1 MELLTDAR
9 QALHQVVEPDQPNVA
24 VVRPNLALILHLQN
38 EDDAGTVSEGGTIKF
53 FPPTCRNKFMCG
65 GTGEKRGEKIRK
77 WGRKRIRRVAMDYVP
92 TCAWMILQC
101 PRTARFHST
110 ASRSGSFARMIGST
124 SFRSNSTLGSIDSC
138 KFNSIDIV

>member
-38 EDDAGTVSEGGTIKF
+38 EDDVGTVSEGGTIKF

-65 GTGEKRGEKIRK
+65 GTGEKRGEKRFASGGGGEFEEWPWIT
-77 WGRKRIRRVAMDYVP
+77 YP
-92 TCAWMILQC
+92 H
-101 PRTARFHST
+101 AR
-110 ASRSGSFARMIGST
+110 G
-124 SFRSNSTLGSIDSC
+124 
-138 KFNSIDIV
+138 